1 MDGELAAYSCGGSLG
16 FGGIRL
22 TEFPLSSGS
31 NPENLDRGH
40 PIRPGRAVK
49 PARRSRRGNRAK
61 VKHLP
66 FPPLAVGKG

>member
-40 PIRPGRAVK
+40 PIRQRRTVK
-49 PARRSRRGNRAK
+49 PVRSLGAIATASGLAK
-61 VKHLP
+61 VGQ
-66 FPPLAVGKG
+66 AKG